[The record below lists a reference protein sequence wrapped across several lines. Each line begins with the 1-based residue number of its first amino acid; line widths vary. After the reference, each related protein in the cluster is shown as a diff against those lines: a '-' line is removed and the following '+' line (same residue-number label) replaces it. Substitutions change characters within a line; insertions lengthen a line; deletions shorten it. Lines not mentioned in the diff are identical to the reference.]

1 MSQKAALST
10 HFLTLLLP
18 CQCVNLSTLLL
29 QVQVIYFIVHSMP
42 HLINQKTSQ
51 IFYVL
56 KRPTILFAM
65 RVQII
70 HHKSSCDVHTVHINT
85 FIHHHQNF
93 LFICE
98 MISLWDSKFKKTN
111 CNWINYWIFI
121 FYLFNFA
128 VGFVEFTVTE
138 VGVDDVM
145 LTFCEWRSRPK
156 TDRKRSSRCF
166 SRSSARSTFG
176 GDRFLIEF
184 HICAGNF

>member
-1 MSQKAALST
+1 MSRKAALST
-10 HFLTLLLP
+10 FFYYITSS
-18 CQCVNLSTLLL
+18 V
-29 QVQVIYFIVHSMP
+29 SMCR
-42 HLINQKTSQ
+42 L
-51 IFYVL
+51 V
-56 KRPTILFAM
+56 
-65 RVQII
+65 
-70 HHKSSCDVHTVHINT
+70 NT
-85 FIHHHQNF
+85 FIASSSYLFHSALNSALNKSKNVTDFLCFKKADNIICDASANHSPQIIMWRESYQYFIHYHQNF

-128 VGFVEFTVTE
+128 VGFVEFTVIE